1 MSVIV
6 VLGGIIVL
14 ACVVYI
20 VIQCRARAKATAH
33 AQSPRKE
40 DEKELFSSTET
51 LDNLLPAENCIRL
64 KVRKNKSFMYS
75 TRSGNISLLRQS
87 AAARGKKAKKFIL
100 AREPLAKEV
109 QAVWSIGSLK
119 AYTFISAN
127 SRSRKCIKY
136 TNSRTECEMLR
147 K

>member
-1 MSVIV
+1 MKRYLRESYHLDVMGEAEDEDLSQRHRFNHHALPPDTPRPMAGPEEYHLFLWHNKHLLFELKMSVIV

-40 DEKELFSSTET
+40 DEKELFGSTET

-64 KVRKNKSFMYS
+64 KVRKEQEFY
-75 TRSGNISLLRQS
+75 
-87 AAARGKKAKKFIL
+87 
-100 AREPLAKEV
+100 V
-109 QAVWSIGSLK
+109 
-119 AYTFISAN
+119 
-127 SRSRKCIKY
+127 
-136 TNSRTECEMLR
+136 
-147 K
+147 